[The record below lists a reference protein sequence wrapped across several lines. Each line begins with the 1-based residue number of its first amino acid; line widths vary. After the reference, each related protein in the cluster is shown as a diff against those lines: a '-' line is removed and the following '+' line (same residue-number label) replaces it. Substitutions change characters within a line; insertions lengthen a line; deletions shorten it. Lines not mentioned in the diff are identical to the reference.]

1 MDILI
6 LHKLATDQA
15 GCGGR
20 TGSGLVWIRIN
31 FMHGSNPQQLVK
43 HITF

>member
-6 LHKLATDQA
+6 LHKLAPDVA

-20 TGSGLVWIRIN
+20 TGSGLVRIRIN

-43 HITF
+43 YITF